1 MAEKLTKAKEFMQEY
16 EKLKEGERHDI
27 TRVVNKLLQVNFITC
42 QKASDKNDYL
52 FILENKEAIS
62 ALLALLDFSLE
73 IKREAETLYIV
84 NTSGYNRL
92 RLKKNDTV
100 VLLILRILFQR
111 ALETATISQDIE
123 IELKQVHDELARIG
137 FLDKRI
143 SKKELRPVLQ
153 TFKSYNLI
161 DFKDP
166 DLPDS
171 STIRIYKSILYVINI
186 QELKNLTMALD
197 EHTGNV
203 NEEVN

>member
-16 EKLKEGERHDI
+16 EKLKEGERHEI
-27 TRVVNKLLQVNFITC
+27 TRVINKLLQVNFITC
-42 QKASDKNDYL
+42 QKATDKNDYL
-52 FILENKEAIS
+52 FILENKEVIS

-73 IKREAETLYIV
+73 IKRESETLFIV

-171 STIRIYKSILYVINI
+171 STIRVYKSILYVINI

>member
-52 FILENKEAIS
+52 FILENKEVIS
-62 ALLALLDFSLE
+62 ALLALLGFSLE

>member
-52 FILENKEAIS
+52 FILENKEVIS

-123 IELKQVHDELARIG
+123 IELKQVHDELSRIG

-186 QELKNLTMALD
+186 QELKNLTLALD

>member
-52 FILENKEAIS
+52 FILENKEVIS

-123 IELKQVHDELARIG
+123 IELKQVHDELSRIG

>member
-16 EKLKEGERHDI
+16 EKLKEGERNDV

-52 FILENKEAIS
+52 FILENKEVIA

-73 IKREAETLYIV
+73 IKREAETLFIV

-161 DFKDP
+161 DYKDP

-171 STIRIYKSILYVINI
+171 STIRIYKSILYIINI
-186 QELKNLTMALD
+186 QELKNLTLALD

>member
-16 EKLKEGERHDI
+16 EKLKEGERHEI
-27 TRVVNKLLQVNFITC
+27 TRVINKLLQVNFITC

-52 FILENKEAIS
+52 FILENKEVIS

-73 IKREAETLYIV
+73 IKREAETLFIV

-186 QELKNLTMALD
+186 QELKNLTQALD

>member
-16 EKLKEGERHDI
+16 EKLKEGERHEI
-27 TRVVNKLLQVNFITC
+27 TRVINKLLQVNFITC
-42 QKASDKNDYL
+42 QKTSDKNDYL
-52 FILENKEAIS
+52 FILENKEVIS

-137 FLDKRI
+137 FLEKRI

>member
-1 MAEKLTKAKEFMQEY
+1 MAEKLTKAKEFIQEY
-16 EKLKEGERHDI
+16 EKLKEGERHEI
-27 TRVVNKLLQVNFITC
+27 TRVINKLLQVNFITC

-52 FILENKEAIS
+52 FILENKEVIS

-84 NTSGYNRL
+84 NISGYNRL

-186 QELKNLTMALD
+186 QELKNLTQALD

>member
-52 FILENKEAIS
+52 FILENKEVIS

-73 IKREAETLYIV
+73 IKRETETLYIV

-186 QELKNLTMALD
+186 QELKNLTLALD